1 MSQFSLTKEFN
12 ELVKSNLTEK
22 QMIGNNGN
30 SNNNNNNGQTKTK
43 ITAEDKWAKSTSFFQ
58 NNKDIKREKV
68 GKQYTITHIKSRNF
82 LSNVVV
88 INKEDFYNEN
98 FVFNVFSLITKN
110 LNRFYLDRRL
120 SNQNKHEMIYIL

>member
-43 ITAEDKWAKSTSFFQ
+43 ITAEDK
-58 NNKDIKREKV
+58 
-68 GKQYTITHIKSRNF
+68 
-82 LSNVVV
+82 
-88 INKEDFYNEN
+88 
-98 FVFNVFSLITKN
+98 
-110 LNRFYLDRRL
+110 
-120 SNQNKHEMIYIL
+120 